1 MYPSLQRWLGILGSI
16 IIHCCSGFCHRSN
29 RGWRDR
35 EVVERTTGG
44 DPVRDYLFNR
54 TWFCD
59 HLIDSESWDGFDH
72 SSFSTNCSLFCGC
85 SGLGSSDSAKESE
98 HVSCP
103 SNRAVHHDDERLSWC
118 LNLFDNCFSGTRLAL
133 KIGPS
138 FCCPSANFG
147 RIFGYS
153 G

>member
-1 MYPSLQRWLGILGSI
+1 M
-16 IIHCCSGFCHRSN
+16 
-29 RGWRDR
+29 
-35 EVVERTTGG
+35 ERTTGG

-59 HLIDSESWDGFDH
+59 HLIDSESWDGSDH

-103 SNRAVHHDDERLSWC
+103 SNMAVHHDDERLSWC

-147 RIFGYS
+147 RFFGCS
-153 G
+153 V